1 MDAECIKALALPGF
15 AFSYHLQNPYLAC
28 VSTEQ
33 IYLSAP
39 CTALAQGHLPAGAA
53 ATSQPVWAP
62 LHPAP
67 MAPPQTWPEALA
79 AAAPAATS
87 AFSQFAPPPHTAR
100 QGPSRPASASRLTT
114 SPHPPADAVR
124 RASTGSMSTPSGSP
138 LRTDKHAT
146 GHDGC
151 PPMSGSYSGGDAHQ
165 LPAYPAASVP
175 GALYHGY
182 LGPVPQGASLGF
194 VKEAPA
200 TPAAQWADLQA
211 PYSALTPSGMSPYGS
226 SFSAPLTGSSSGTA
240 DPACSEGQATPQPA
254 ALSPSEAMH
263 AAIAAEHPNI
273 ARAWLNN
280 RKVPLSPPPP
290 GLPGQQYTMST
301 GDVASAGLSYVQCTV
316 WIELRL

>member
-1 MDAECIKALALPGF
+1 M
-15 AFSYHLQNPYLAC
+15 
-28 VSTEQ
+28 
-33 IYLSAP
+33 LSAP

-62 LHPAP
+62 LHPAS

-87 AFSQFAPPPHTAR
+87 AFAQFALPPHTAR
-100 QGPSRPASASRLTT
+100 QGPSRPASASRLTA

-124 RASTGSMSTPSGSP
+124 RASTGSMGTPSGSP
-138 LRTDKHAT
+138 LRTVGHAAKHA
-146 GHDGC
+146 GGS
-151 PPMSGSYSGGDAHQ
+151 PPMPGSYGIGEPHH

-175 GALYHGY
+175 GALHHGY
-182 LGPVPQGASLGF
+182 PGPVPQGNPLSF
-194 VKEAPA
+194 IKEAPV
-200 TPAAQWADLQA
+200 TPAAQWADPQA
-211 PYSALTPSGMSPYGS
+211 PYSALTPFGMSPYGT
-226 SFSAPLTGSSSGTA
+226 SFSAPLTSSSSGAA
-240 DPACSEGQATPQPA
+240 DPSSGACSDGQATPQPA
-254 ALSPSEAMH
+254 VLSPSEAVH

-301 GDVASAGLSYVQCTV
+301 GNEASDGMFNCYCCLWHGDERTHC
-316 WIELRL
+316 